1 MGWLSC
7 IGIKLQAMHMC
18 AIDYVNV
25 RTTAVSFTFLY
36 SFYFNASLESK
47 KKKKSSD
54 LIDSLVRP
62 ISDCDDGEISMP
74 DINKWNYYDKGV
86 LGIPTNTTV
95 MFFSN

>member
-1 MGWLSC
+1 MYALLPLASHFSTVS
-7 IGIKLQAMHMC
+7 ILMHPWK
-18 AIDYVNV
+18 V
-25 RTTAVSFTFLY
+25 
-36 SFYFNASLESK
+36 K

-54 LIDSLVRP
+54 LVDSLVRP